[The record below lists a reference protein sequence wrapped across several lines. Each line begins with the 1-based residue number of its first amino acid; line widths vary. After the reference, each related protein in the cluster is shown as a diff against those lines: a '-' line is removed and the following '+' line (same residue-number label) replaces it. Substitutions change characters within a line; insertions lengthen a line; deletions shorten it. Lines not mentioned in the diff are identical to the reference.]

1 MVVGVVVREEG
12 RSLAVDVDTAVVGN
26 VVAAAAAVVAVVAA
40 AAVVVVAVVAAA
52 GTAAGTVVPGIR
64 VVVVEVEI
72 Q

>member
-26 VVAAAAAVVAVVAA
+26 VAA